1 VRPGVRLP
9 LTAFD
14 PTRLRV
20 GMEALVYRESVL
32 VARAIVED
40 IGASEIAT
48 RVVHTTQPQLDLDV
62 NVRVQFGAAASL
74 SRIAASKPVGVM
86 R

>member
-1 VRPGVRLP
+1 
-9 LTAFD
+9 
-14 PTRLRV
+14 V
-20 GMEALVYRESVL
+20 GMEALVYRESSV

-48 RVVHTTQPQLDLDV
+48 RVVHTSQPQVDLDV
-62 NVRVQFGAAASL
+62 NVRVQFSAVKAMSL
-74 SRIAASKPVGVM
+74 VQASKPTAVM